1 MKKIACTLL
10 TLVLSQAAIGSDS
23 FDESVESMLGRYN
36 NTKDVNIVSDVL
48 VRCASLITITNSI
61 KAAPNKIQIDPNEL
75 FISSLRIRSESPSKE
90 EVSTILEEFRQ
101 YSKQYQNRM
110 KTLGETGQSF
120 TSSELK
126 KEFEICDESARE
138 FLHL

>member
-1 MKKIACTLL
+1 MKKIAFALL
-10 TLVLSQAAIGSDS
+10 TLSLSQAAIASAG

-36 NTKDVNIVSDVL
+36 TTKDVSIVSNVL

-61 KAAPNKIQIDPNEL
+61 KAAPNDIKIDPNEL
-75 FISSLRIRSESPSKE
+75 FISSLRLRSESPNKD
-90 EVSTILEEFRQ
+90 EVNAVLEEFRQ
-101 YSKQYQNRM
+101 YSKQYQAWM
-110 KTLGETGQSF
+110 KSLGEKGQSF